1 MGPNDNNQNTIY
13 AATMAAYA
21 KSASSLLARLDG
33 CSHQASASSS
43 AVKSVNRE
51 PTEKNITRKEM

>member
-1 MGPNDNNQNTIY
+1 MTPNDNTQNNY